1 VAGSLLATLGLY
13 GGTLAL
19 AFLAGMF
26 PLLSVEAL
34 LFAVALSGVAPEELA
49 ALVGIAAVGH
59 QIAKTV
65 TYYAGTGA
73 LALPGG
79 RAQARID
86 AARRWIDRWNRRP
99 RWILFASATIG
110 LPPLYVLGL
119 VARPLM
125 GMALSTFTAISMSG
139 RIARY
144 VALVVAGHYLG

>member
-1 VAGSLLATLGLY
+1 MAGSLLATLGLY
-13 GGTLAL
+13 GGTLVL

-26 PLLSVEAL
+26 PLLSVEAF
-34 LFAVALSGVAPEELA
+34 LFAVAYSGTGPEELA
-49 ALVGIAAVGH
+49 LLAGIATVGH

-65 TYYAGTGA
+65 TYYAGAGA

-79 RAQARID
+79 RMQARID
-86 AARRWIDRWNRRP
+86 AARRWLDRWSHRP

-125 GMALSTFTAISMSG
+125 GMAFSTFTVISIAG

-144 VALVVAGHYLG
+144 AVLVVAGHYLR

>member
-1 VAGSLLATLGLY
+1 MAGSLLATLGLY
-13 GGTLAL
+13 GGTLVL

-34 LFAVALSGVAPEELA
+34 LFAVALSGAGPEELA
-49 ALVGIAAVGH
+49 VLVGIAAVGH

-73 LALPGG
+73 LALPGS
-79 RAQARID
+79 RVQARID

-125 GMALSTFTAISMSG
+125 GMALSTFTAISMIG